1 MRKSIVCI
9 GILASFLGG
18 SVFAADS
25 TTGLPVMKGKEVIAT
40 VQEIPI
46 FMEEYNEAL
55 SSLHGHGEGEDS
67 PKKIGKIDYDAP
79 LKRLIDIRLVLL
91 EAENIGLGDLPEIQ
105 EQIKS
110 YSRQG
115 MRQLLLEKV
124 GKDVRPDEKAVDS
137 FYKKVITQYVLQ
149 SLKFGKEEDAKAV
162 AAEIKAGK
170 NFDMVAGKAI
180 GAKKAEGNLE
190 PEAHKPTEMLQE
202 IGATLVK
209 MKKGEVSPIVPIQ
222 GGFVLMKLND
232 LRYPE
237 DSGTRKKIEEEF
249 KKEGQRAAQ
258 VKYVRGLLAKYTKVD
273 EKLLKS
279 IDYEAKEPGIENML
293 DDKRVLATIKG
304 EEPVT
309 VGVLAGELK
318 KKIFHG
324 TEKLAGTGKL
334 NKNKVAALDS
344 LLATRVMAKE
354 ALAQGIDKTAVF
366 KNSVEEFRKSML
378 FGAFMTKVIIPNMKI
393 EEDDISQYYKEH
405 TEEFASPAMVRLNSM
420 IFSAKGDAE
429 NVLAKLRKGTDFKW
443 LATNEAGQVDEN
455 SEGVLPF
462 DRKLLMV
469 TLLPEQLQKQLA
481 GAGKGD
487 MKLYADGKGHFYV
500 LQVEDLV
507 AGTTTELSEVHD
519 AIKEKI
525 FKVKLQQDF
534 DEMTKKLRDVY
545 PVKTYVDRLES
556 PDVKK

>member
-9 GILASFLGG
+9 GILAAFLGG
-18 SVFAADS
+18 SVFAAES
-25 TTGLPVMKGKEVIAT
+25 GTKLPVIDGKEVIAT
-40 VQEIPI
+40 VKETPI
-46 FMEEYNEAL
+46 FMEEFNEAL
-55 SSLHGHGEGEDS
+55 SSLHGHGGGEDS
-67 PKKIGKIDYDAP
+67 LKKTGKIDYDAP
-79 LKRLIDIRLVLL
+79 LKRLIDIRLALL

-105 EQIKS
+105 EQINA

-124 GKDVRPDEKAVDS
+124 GKDVQPDKKAVDS

-149 SLKFGKEEDAKAV
+149 SLKFNKEEDAKAAV
-162 AAEIKAGK
+162 AELKAGK
-170 NFDMVAGKAI
+170 DFTMVAAKAI
-180 GAKKAEGNLE
+180 GEKKAEGNLE

-209 MKKGEVSPIVPIQ
+209 MKKGELSPIVPIP
-222 GGFVLMKLND
+222 GGFVLMKLKD

-237 DSGTRKKIEEEF
+237 DPATRKKIEEEF
-249 KKEGQRAAQ
+249 KKDQQRAAQ

-279 IDYEAKEPGIENML
+279 INYEGKEPDIENML

-309 VGVLAGELK
+309 VGVLAAELK

-324 TEKLAGTGKL
+324 TEKLVGTGKL

-344 LLATRVMAKE
+344 LLANRVMAKE

-393 EEDDISQYYKEH
+393 EEDEISQYYKEH
-405 TEEFASPAMVRLNSM
+405 PEEFVSPSMVRLKSM
-420 IFSAKGDAE
+420 VFSAKGDAE
-429 NVLAKLRKGTDFKW
+429 NALAKLRKGTDFKW

-455 SEGVLPF
+455 SEGVCP
-462 DRKLLMV
+462 
-469 TLLPEQLQKQLA
+469 QKKQ
-481 GAGKGD
+481 KPVH
-487 MKLYADGKGHFYV
+487 GHQAQSG
-500 LQVEDLV
+500 L
-507 AGTTTELSEVHD
+507 
-519 AIKEKI
+519 
-525 FKVKLQQDF
+525 
-534 DEMTKKLRDVY
+534 
-545 PVKTYVDRLES
+545 
-556 PDVKK
+556 